1 MNSKIDTIPNKERN
15 HPSLDRQKLHRLL
28 QKRNTNTNFIIV
40 DHIKTLRLLAHI
52 VITYKISFA
61 RSSLED
67 KSEEQNVFQSDKR
80 TSNNS
85 SSSTKHGDLLSA
97 MLLARVDRRDSDGGD
112 SDDVPPPL
120 PTTSPPKL
128 SPDSTLTWDHKERM
142 QLKLGNFQNLHYK
155 LYGMFY
161 F

>member
-28 QKRNTNTNFIIV
+28 QKRNTNTNFILV
-40 DHIKTLRLLAHI
+40 DHIILRLPAHI

-112 SDDVPPPL
+112 SDVPPPL

-142 QLKLGNFQNLHYK
+142 QLKLGIFHP
-155 LYGMFY
+155 
-161 F
+161 

>member
-1 MNSKIDTIPNKERN
+1 MNFLSYQ
-15 HPSLDRQKLHRLL
+15 L
-28 QKRNTNTNFIIV
+28 
-40 DHIKTLRLLAHI
+40 TLFSYTKYI
-52 VITYKISFA
+52 FA

-67 KSEEQNVFQSDKR
+67 KSDDQNVFQSDKR
-80 TSNNS
+80 TSTNS

-142 QLKLGNFQNLHYK
+142 QLKLGIFHP
-155 LYGMFY
+155 
-161 F
+161 

>member
-1 MNSKIDTIPNKERN
+1 M
-15 HPSLDRQKLHRLL
+15 
-28 QKRNTNTNFIIV
+28 
-40 DHIKTLRLLAHI
+40 
-52 VITYKISFA
+52 SFS

-67 KSEEQNVFQSDKR
+67 KSEDQNVFQSDKR

-142 QLKLGNFQNLHYK
+142 QLKLGNFQRSYYK
-155 LYGMFY
+155 LYSMFSFYKILY
-161 F
+161 FRKYFVFSVFNPYRTAKPWTSFEGQT

>member
-15 HPSLDRQKLHRLL
+15 HPSLDPQKPHRLL
-28 QKRNTNTNFIIV
+28 QKRNININFIIV
-40 DHIKTLRLLAHI
+40 DYLGKTLRLPTHI

-67 KSEEQNVFQSDKR
+67 KSEDQNVFQSDKR

-142 QLKLGNFQNLHYK
+142 QLKLGNFHPSY
-155 LYGMFY
+155 
-161 F
+161 

>member
-1 MNSKIDTIPNKERN
+1 M
-15 HPSLDRQKLHRLL
+15 
-28 QKRNTNTNFIIV
+28 
-40 DHIKTLRLLAHI
+40 
-52 VITYKISFA
+52 SFS

-67 KSEEQNVFQSDKR
+67 KSEDQNVFQSEKR

-142 QLKLGNFQNLHYK
+142 QLKLGNNHPSY
-155 LYGMFY
+155 
-161 F
+161 

>member
-1 MNSKIDTIPNKERN
+1 MFSVFIGLLSQMEFIFVHKR
-15 HPSLDRQKLHRLL
+15 LHDL
-28 QKRNTNTNFIIV
+28 KGASICF
-40 DHIKTLRLLAHI
+40 KKLRLLTHI

-142 QLKLGNFQNLHYK
+142 QLKLGNFHP
-155 LYGMFY
+155 
-161 F
+161 

>member
-1 MNSKIDTIPNKERN
+1 MSSKIDTIPNKERN

-28 QKRNTNTNFIIV
+28 QKRNTYTNFIIV
-40 DHIKTLRLLAHI
+40 DHIGYKTFKTLRLPAHI

-142 QLKLGNFQNLHYK
+142 QLKLGNFHP
-155 LYGMFY
+155 
-161 F
+161 